1 MSMKFLLDTHTL
13 LWLLNDE
20 TVIPAETRRQLSD
33 TTNQLFVSTASIW
46 EIAIKRSLG
55 KLVLS
60 RPTREIIDE
69 LPAIGI
75 LLMPVLSEHILRLE
89 ELPFH
94 HKDPFDRIIIAQALV
109 EEWVIVSRDINFP
122 LYPVNVRWN

>member
-1 MSMKFLLDTHTL
+1 MKFLLDTHTL

-55 KLVLS
+55 KLVIS

-89 ELPFH
+89 ALPFH

>member
-1 MSMKFLLDTHTL
+1 MKFLLDTHTL